1 MMNRLPLFPLNT
13 VLFPGGLLP
22 LKVFEPRYLDLVSD
36 CMRNNTGFG
45 ICLIREGQE
54 AGEPATV
61 HEIGTM
67 VNIVDWE
74 RRSDGLLGI
83 LVHGERRFRVK
94 STRTEKNGL
103 LVADVEYLP
112 FEPHSVIPEEFR
124 SMSEML
130 GRIMKELGAPYDRL
144 EIHYDL
150 ADEVCARLT
159 ELLPLQM
166 EIKQQ
171 ILEMEDPLSRLFAL
185 RDAMRDIK
193 MAS

>member
-45 ICLIREGQE
+45 ICLISDGEE
-54 AGEPATV
+54 AGAPATV
-61 HEIGTM
+61 RDIGTM
-67 VNIVDWE
+67 VNIIDWD

-83 LVHGERRFRVK
+83 LVHGEQRFRVR
-94 STRTEKNGL
+94 STTTEKNGL
-103 LVADVEYLP
+103 VMADVEYLP

-130 GRIMKELGAPYDRL
+130 ARIMKEIGAPYDRL
-144 EIHYDL
+144 EVHYDL

-159 ELLPLQM
+159 ELLPLEM
-166 EIKQQ
+166 DIKQQ
-171 ILEMEDPLSRLFAL
+171 ILEMDDPLSRLFTL